1 MVVSAG
7 KPADAPLGLWA
18 MAKDTF
24 TAELTD
30 FRRWTETTR
39 QKLSGDPG
47 ADAEELKTLLDL
59 MRDDLGIERPAD
71 LGPGDLEEVLLRIYP
86 RKVTVFDRAD
96 TEDTIPAVRDF
107 LAYLAGSGEMTEG
120 TARELKRELDRIAP
134 RFADAVMDPANWGMA
149 RSIVHAME
157 ADGVDMGDQ
166 AAVDRWIATYN
177 TRVDPA
183 DAVFDPSEE
192 YEDDDED
199 INFKEAFGLP
209 DRLPPIRLPAEAEL
223 AGTARDAP
231 LIGQLRVL
239 AAWLGPG
246 RPVTENGEL
255 AGGDAAEAVG
265 ALGLAVADLAGVGR
279 LRDVPR
285 LDYLWRLALDAGF
298 IELDEDE
305 THAVPGEVAQAWPDG
320 DDDEVLDVWEML
332 FALVMGT
339 LDIIAS
345 LDPRR
350 SSELDFFGQ
359 GAALAVMLFLARP
372 DGLPVAEVS
381 EVVRSAAVDEL
392 TPARAAKTWQS
403 WVRAHGD
410 PARLLLDQMV
420 AVGAVGISDS
430 EDGDAARL
438 TPLGLA
444 AMRTL
449 FAGSGVE
456 VPLLPP
462 AEEMTAADLIAMAES
477 AAEEEFEA
485 ETAAWLAHRT
495 AESAARELLS
505 VAAEADPASRV
516 LAVAVVTQL
525 GAPAEPAWRDV
536 LGQMELRGYAK
547 ATLATS
553 ATGGDLAAAV
563 PSELELCDDDLAWV
577 LTDALVADG
586 WDDLDDEVEYEPGAL
601 AKRLGE
607 AIPAGREP
615 AAFEMMARVPHPD
628 AANVLTV
635 IGRYHPDKKIAKA
648 ARKSAYKAA
657 SRQAAQRR

>member
-1 MVVSAG
+1 
-7 KPADAPLGLWA
+7 

-107 LAYLAGSGEMTEG
+107 LAYLTGSGEMTEG

-149 RSIVHAME
+149 RSIVQAMA
-157 ADGVDMGDQ
+157 ADGVEMGDQ

-183 DAVFDPSEE
+183 DAVFDPGEE

-477 AAEEEFEA
+477 AAEEEFQA